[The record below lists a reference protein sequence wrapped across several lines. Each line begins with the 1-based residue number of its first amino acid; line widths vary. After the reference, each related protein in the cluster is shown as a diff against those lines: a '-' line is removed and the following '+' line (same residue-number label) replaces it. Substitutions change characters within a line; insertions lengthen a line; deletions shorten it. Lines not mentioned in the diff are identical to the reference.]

1 MFKHETLCSQGLL
14 IPLFFYFKSSKS
26 RCYEELSRTLQ
37 NWWNSSN
44 MAEYYR
50 NWNLVVH
57 DWLYAYIYKDVA
69 QVNIEENETKQLK
82 KTTSEGYLSTITV
95 SGSE

>member
-1 MFKHETLCSQGLL
+1 
-14 IPLFFYFKSSKS
+14 
-26 RCYEELSRTLQ
+26 
-37 NWWNSSN
+37 

-69 QVNIEENETKQLK
+69 QVNIEENERK
-82 KTTSEGYLSTITV
+82 KEKRKKLVRDRHINGYWLYAYIYKDVAQVIILLLIGIWHKRIKYETM
-95 SGSE
+95 